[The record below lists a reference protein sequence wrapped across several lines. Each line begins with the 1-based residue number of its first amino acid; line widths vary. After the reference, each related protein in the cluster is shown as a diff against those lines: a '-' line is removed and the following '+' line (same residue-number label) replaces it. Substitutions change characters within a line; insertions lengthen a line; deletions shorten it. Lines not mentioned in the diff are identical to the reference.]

1 MDLVSNP
8 DATKVIVVMDHCAKG
23 NKPKILDQCTLP
35 LTGVA
40 CVSQI
45 ITERESCA
53 SSLALSPLQELTCPT
68 CNSLCV

>member
-8 DATKVIVVMDHCAKG
+8 DATKVIVVMDHTAKG
-23 NKPKILDQCTLP
+23 DKHKILDSCTLP

-45 ITERESCA
+45 ITERESMLEHGARRRANDC
-53 SSLALSPLQELTCPT
+53 
-68 CNSLCV
+68 

>member
-8 DATKVIVVMDHCAKG
+8 DATKVIVVMDHTAKG
-23 NKPKILDQCTLP
+23 DKHKILDTCDLP

-45 ITERESCA
+45 ITERESERA
-53 SSLALSPLQELTCPT
+53 LLSPFPCFLL
-68 CNSLCV
+68 SV